1 MKKSLSIRVKG
12 RVQNVGFRYHTN
24 KNANELGIKGFVQN
38 KPDGSVY
45 LEAEG
50 EESDLQKL
58 VDWLHRGPGWAEVKE
73 VDITEQPLQQYNCFK
88 VR

>member
-1 MKKSLSIRVKG
+1 MKKSFSIKVTG

-24 KNANELGIKGFVQN
+24 KNASELGIRGFVQN

-50 EESDLQKL
+50 EESDLHKL
-58 VDWLHRGPGWAEVKE
+58 LEWLHQGPGWAEVE
-73 VDITEQPLQQYNCFK
+73 DVNITEQPLQNFSSFK